1 MSNESIMEASQQD
14 RPMAEGNVI
23 IKRATLHASC
33 LGIFVAKK
41 HHSFNFENSKNFIG
55 YCFLFLAP
63 KLALRLLDYFAQNQ
77 FGYDD
82 ANYYQTFIS
91 VRINLDMMMQTTIQ
105 FPDKNIITDG
115 LGKIH
120 DGFFYFLRSLWQ
132 N

>member
-41 HHSFNFENSKNFIG
+41 HHNFNFENSKLFIV
-55 YCFLFLAP
+55 YCFLFLAS
-63 KLALRLLDYFAQNQ
+63 KLALRLLNYFDQNQ

-82 ANYYQTFIS
+82 ANYYQTIILI
-91 VRINLDMMMQTTIQ
+91 RINLDMMMQ

-115 LGKIH
+115 QGKIH
-120 DGFFYFLRSLWQ
+120 DGFVYFLRSLWQ